1 MLSINISETW
11 KKSFPGAY
19 IGVLEV
25 DNVDNS
31 KRPTPL
37 DARKKK
43 MEIELRD
50 KYASFTRADLVAL
63 HTMQAYRSYYKK
75 FRKTY
80 HVQLQLE
87 SVLHK
92 GKTLPNLSPLVD
104 AGFMVELET
113 LILTAGHD
121 VGAIESPVSIE
132 ASTGTEDFTRMN
144 GSRITL
150 KPHDMIMSDAKGV
163 ICTVIYGQDQRTPIS
178 VKTRRAL
185 YVAYVPAG
193 IEKAMVYDHL
203 KKIKEY
209 VFLFAPH
216 AVVEQIKV
224 YGADE

>member
-1 MLSINISETW
+1 MLTINISETW
-11 KKSFPGAY
+11 KKTFPGAH
-19 IGVLEV
+19 IGTLAV

-37 DARKKK
+37 DARKRKV
-43 MEIELRD
+43 ETELRD
-50 KYASFTRADLVAL
+50 KYAGFTRADLVAL
-63 HTMQAYRSYYKK
+63 YTMQAYRSYYKK

-92 GKTLPNLSPLVD
+92 GKALPNLSPLVD
-104 AGFMVELET
+104 ASFMVELET
-113 LILTAGHD
+113 LILTASHD
-121 VGAIESPVSIE
+121 VDTLEGPVSIE
-132 ASTGTEDFTRMN
+132 SSTGTEGFTRMN
-144 GSRITL
+144 GSKITL
-150 KPHDMIMSDAKGV
+150 KPDDMIMSDAKGV

-178 VKTRRAL
+178 VRTRRAL
-185 YVAYVPAG
+185 YVAYIPAG

-216 AVVEQIKV
+216 AVVEHIKV